1 MITKEQHGNCS
12 KEASNKDCEGA
23 KKSESDTL
31 NSFDPGGKDGSCTTM
46 SKISEVNVRTDNN
59 GPAKGQASNKIH
71 SELTT
76 FVDKSEPKGE
86 KTKQVDNDTIELSK
100 MSITGVGNG
109 TTMKNTN
116 SHAQPPL
123 LSSAIPGVQEPKH
136 DMSDNITTGPNKD
149 ENRATPGLCTHN
161 TANPSSTNDT
171 TTSIQQSKTSSGPR
185 PNKRYSFSRLPLL
198 FERATPS
205 YFTPRFDSRVLEE
218 QYWKSTFPQTT
229 RRFQLGLIYLLFL
242 TMALSIYFPAGQRPD
257 WPVFLGL
264 TLGTVS
270 IVAGMLGKLTFIK
283 NKYFKTL

>member
-12 KEASNKDCEGA
+12 KEAASKNCEGA
-23 KKSESDTL
+23 KKSESDTS
-31 NSFDPGGKDGSCTTM
+31 NSFDPGGKDSSCTTM
-46 SKISEVNVRTDNN
+46 SKISEVNVRTDSN

-86 KTKQVDNDTIELSK
+86 KTKQGDNDAIELSK
-100 MSITGVGNG
+100 ISITGVGNG
-109 TTMKNTN
+109 TTTKNAN

-123 LSSAIPGVQEPKH
+123 LSSVTPGVQEPKH
-136 DMSDNITTGPNKD
+136 DILDNMTTTSNKD
-149 ENRATPGLCTHN
+149 ENRTTPGLSTQN
-161 TANPSSTNDT
+161 NANPSSTNDT
-171 TTSIQQSKTSSGPR
+171 TTSIQQFKTSSSPR
-185 PNKRYSFSRLPLL
+185 PSGRSSFSRLPLL

-270 IVAGMLGKLTFIK
+270 IVAGMLGNLMVVK
-283 NKYFKTL
+283 NKNLKP